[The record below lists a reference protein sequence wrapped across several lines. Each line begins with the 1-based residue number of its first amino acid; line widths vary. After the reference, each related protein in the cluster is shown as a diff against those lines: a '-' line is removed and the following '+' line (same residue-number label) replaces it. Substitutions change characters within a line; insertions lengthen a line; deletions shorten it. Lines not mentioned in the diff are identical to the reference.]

1 MLVLSRKT
9 DQRIRIGDDIE
20 IVVLGIDGDHVKIGI
35 KAPRQVPVLRFEL
48 LLEVQDENRRA
59 ASAAA
64 SEAALGSV
72 LQGIQGI
79 VQFGKQ
85 PAPSAA
91 PAP

>member
-1 MLVLSRKT
+1 MLVLSRKI

-59 ASAAA
+59 ASAAT

-79 VQFGKQ
+79 VQLGKQ
-85 PAPSAA
+85 PAPAAA
-91 PAP
+91 PAH